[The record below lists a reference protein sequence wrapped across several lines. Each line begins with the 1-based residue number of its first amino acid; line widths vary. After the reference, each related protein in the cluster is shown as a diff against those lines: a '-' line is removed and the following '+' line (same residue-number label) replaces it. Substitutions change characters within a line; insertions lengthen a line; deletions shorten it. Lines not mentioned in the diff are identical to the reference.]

1 MIIVDH
7 DLQYYT
13 VTARLDDLKVHEGE
27 TVTQGQV
34 IGTAGEMA
42 TLFGKGLYF
51 EIRHGSIAED
61 PLPWLQAG
69 SIAPRGK
76 E

>member
-13 VTARLDDLKVHEGE
+13 VTARLDDLKVREGDM
-27 TVTQGQV
+27 VSQGQV
-34 IGTAGEMA
+34 IGTAGEVA
-42 TLFGKGLYF
+42 SLFGKGLYF

-61 PLPWLQAG
+61 PLPWLQPG
-69 SIAPRGK
+69 SIIAR
-76 E
+76 